1 MRNPAVVERLISDDP
16 GQSLHVLIDVVKPWM
31 ETMASG
37 RPYVFSAGAS
47 AHTSHLIQNWLSD
60 NIDMFWSKEFWFPN
74 SPDLNPLDQ
83 YIWSIVERITNKSRH
98 LNVMLLR
105 SY

>member
-47 AHTSHLIQNWLSD
+47 YESFD
-60 NIDMFWSKEFWFPN
+60 SKLALRQHRYVLVQGILVSN

-83 YIWSIVERITNKSRH
+83 YIWSIIERITNKSWH
-98 LNVMLLR
+98 LNMTLLR